1 LSACPA
7 CGVEALRPWRH
18 AAAVDPRARQPAYEL
33 YRCGA
38 CGSAV
43 TAGREISDEAPLY
56 GGGVYAAP
64 PRLAD
69 LALEPLRKIAIAEEI
84 RLLREVPPPARVHE
98 VGAGDG
104 RLVRAL
110 VDRGYVATGS
120 DAFAP
125 AATGADGSVIGRAR
139 AEATLPSNVFDAVIA
154 WHVLEHLG
162 EPQRALS
169 AAVRALR
176 PGGRLIASVPNLDSI
191 QARLGGPEWFHEDVP
206 RHAVHFTRRGL
217 LQLFDRA
224 GFTVERV
231 GSFVLDQCLL
241 GIVQTLLN
249 RLTRDRNVLFRALK
263 RDPSL
268 RFTRSDVAISA
279 AALVPA
285 VLIGAAVETLAAAAG
300 RGGALVVVARSTG
313 AAA

>member
-1 LSACPA
+1 
-7 CGVEALRPWRH
+7 V
-18 AAAVDPRARQPAYEL
+18 YEL
-33 YRCGA
+33 FRCGA

-43 TAGREISDEAPLY
+43 TAGREVSDEARLY
-56 GGGVYAAP
+56 SGGVYAAA

-69 LALEPLRKIAIAEEI
+69 LVLEPLRKVAIAEEI
-84 RLLREVPPPARVHE
+84 RFLREVPPPARVHE

-110 VDRGYVATGS
+110 ADRGYVATGS

-125 AATGADGSVIGRAR
+125 AAAGADGSVIASAR
-139 AEATLPSNVFDAVIA
+139 AEASMPPNVFDVVIA
-154 WHVLEHLG
+154 WHVLEHLA

-191 QARLGGPEWFHEDVP
+191 QARLGGPDWFHEDVP

-217 LQLFDRA
+217 LRLLDRA
-224 GFTVERV
+224 GFTVERL

-249 RLTRDRNVLFRALK
+249 RLTRERNVLFRAMK

-268 RFTRSDVAISA
+268 RSAASDMAISA
-279 AALVPA
+279 IALVPA
-285 VLIGAAVETLAAAAG
+285 VLIGAAVETLAVAAG

-313 AAA
+313 AAP

>member
-1 LSACPA
+1 
-7 CGVEALRPWRH
+7 V
-18 AAAVDPRARQPAYEL
+18 YEL
-33 YRCGA
+33 FRCGA

-43 TAGREISDEAPLY
+43 TAGREVSDEAPLY

-69 LALEPLRKIAIAEEI
+69 LALEPLRKIAIADEI

-110 VDRGYVATGS
+110 VDRGYFATGS

-125 AATGADGSVIGRAR
+125 VPVEAGGSAVGRAR
-139 AEATLPSNVFDAVIA
+139 AEESLPAHVFDVVVA
-154 WHVLEHLG
+154 WHVLEHL
-162 EPQRALS
+162 PQPREALS
-169 AAVRALR
+169 AAVGALR
-176 PGGRLIASVPNLDSI
+176 PGGRLIASVPNLDSV
-191 QARLGGPEWFHEDVP
+191 QARIGGPKWFHEDVP

-231 GSFVLDQCLL
+231 GSFVVDQCLV

-249 RLTRDRNVLFRALK
+249 RLTRERNVLFRALK

-268 RFTRSDVAISA
+268 RSAGSDMAISA

-285 VLIGAAVETLAAAAG
+285 VLIGTAVETLAAAG
-300 RGGALVVVARSTG
+300 RHGEARRAQARYL
-313 AAA
+313 AAMREIDIDVSP

>member
-1 LSACPA
+1 MSACPA
-7 CGVEALRPWRH
+7 CGVNALHPWRD
-18 AAAVDPRARQPAYEL
+18 ATAVDPRARRPVYEL
-33 YRCGA
+33 FRCGA

-43 TAGREISDEAPLY
+43 TAGREVSDEAPLY

-69 LALEPLRKIAIAEEI
+69 LALEPLRKIAIADEI

-110 VDRGYVATGS
+110 VDRGYFATGS

-125 AATGADGSVIGRAR
+125 VPVEAGGSAVGRAR
-139 AEATLPSNVFDAVIA
+139 AEESLPAHVFDVVVA
-154 WHVLEHLG
+154 WHVLEHL
-162 EPQRALS
+162 PQPREALS
-169 AAVRALR
+169 AAVGALR
-176 PGGRLIASVPNLDSI
+176 PGGRLIASVPNLDSV
-191 QARLGGPEWFHEDVP
+191 QARIGGPKWFHEDVP

-231 GSFVLDQCLL
+231 GSFVVDQCLV

-249 RLTRDRNVLFRALK
+249 RLTRERNVLFRALK

-268 RFTRSDVAISA
+268 RSAGSDMAISA

-285 VLIGAAVETLAAAAG
+285 VLIGTAVETLAAAAG
-300 RGGALVVVARSTG
+300 RGGALVVVARSAG

>member
-1 LSACPA
+1 
-7 CGVEALRPWRH
+7 V
-18 AAAVDPRARQPAYEL
+18 YEL
-33 YRCGA
+33 FRCGA

-43 TAGREISDEAPLY
+43 TAGREVSDEAPLY

-69 LALEPLRKIAIAEEI
+69 LALEPLRKIAIADEI
-84 RLLREVPPPARVHE
+84 RLVREVPPPARVHE

-110 VDRGYVATGS
+110 VDRGYFATGS

-125 AATGADGSVIGRAR
+125 VPVEAGGSAVGRAR
-139 AEATLPSNVFDAVIA
+139 AEESLPAHVFDVVVA
-154 WHVLEHLG
+154 WHVLEHL
-162 EPQRALS
+162 PQPREALS
-169 AAVRALR
+169 AAVGALR
-176 PGGRLIASVPNLDSI
+176 PGGRLIASVPNLDSV
-191 QARLGGPEWFHEDVP
+191 QARIGGPKWFHEDVP

-231 GSFVLDQCLL
+231 GSFVVDQCLV

-249 RLTRDRNVLFRALK
+249 RLTRERNVLFRALK

-268 RFTRSDVAISA
+268 RSAGSDMAISA

-285 VLIGAAVETLAAAAG
+285 VLIGTAVETLAAAAG
-300 RGGALVVVARSTG
+300 RGGALVVVARSAG

>member
-1 LSACPA
+1 
-7 CGVEALRPWRH
+7 V
-18 AAAVDPRARQPAYEL
+18 YEL
-33 YRCGA
+33 FRCGA

-43 TAGREISDEAPLY
+43 TAGREVSDEAPLY

-69 LALEPLRKIAIAEEI
+69 LALEPLRKIAIADEI

-110 VDRGYVATGS
+110 VDRGYFATGS

-125 AATGADGSVIGRAR
+125 VPVEAGGSAVGRAR
-139 AEATLPSNVFDAVIA
+139 AEESLPAHVFDVVVA
-154 WHVLEHLG
+154 WHVLEHL
-162 EPQRALS
+162 PQPREALS
-169 AAVRALR
+169 AAVGALR
-176 PGGRLIASVPNLDSI
+176 PGGRLIASVPNLDSV
-191 QARLGGPEWFHEDVP
+191 QARIGGPKWFHEDVP

-231 GSFVLDQCLL
+231 GSFVVDQCLL

-249 RLTRDRNVLFRALK
+249 RLTRERNVLFRALK

-268 RFTRSDVAISA
+268 RSAGSDMAISA

-285 VLIGAAVETLAAAAG
+285 VLIGTAVETLAAAAG
-300 RGGALVVVARSTG
+300 RGGALVVVARSAE

>member
-1 LSACPA
+1 M
-7 CGVEALRPWRH
+7 
-18 AAAVDPRARQPAYEL
+18 YEL
-33 YRCGA
+33 FRCGA

-43 TAGREISDEAPLY
+43 TAGREVSDEAPLY

-69 LALEPLRKIAIAEEI
+69 LALEPLRKIAIADEI

-110 VDRGYVATGS
+110 VDRGYFATGS

-125 AATGADGSVIGRAR
+125 VPVEAGGSAVGRAR
-139 AEATLPSNVFDAVIA
+139 AEESLPAHVFDVVVA
-154 WHVLEHLG
+154 WHVLEHL
-162 EPQRALS
+162 PQPREALS
-169 AAVRALR
+169 AAVGALR
-176 PGGRLIASVPNLDSI
+176 PGGRLIASVPNLDSV
-191 QARLGGPEWFHEDVP
+191 QARIGGPKWFHEDVP

-231 GSFVLDQCLL
+231 GSFVVDQCLV

-249 RLTRDRNVLFRALK
+249 RLTRERNVLFRALK

-268 RFTRSDVAISA
+268 RSAGSDMAISA

-285 VLIGAAVETLAAAAG
+285 VLIGTAVETLAAAAG
-300 RGGALVVVARSTG
+300 RGGALVVVARSAG

>member
-18 AAAVDPRARQPAYEL
+18 AVAVDPRARQPAYEL
-33 YRCGA
+33 FRCGA

-56 GGGVYAAP
+56 GGGVYGAP

-125 AATGADGSVIGRAR
+125 AAAGAGSVIARTR
-139 AEATLPSNVFDAVIA
+139 AEATLPSNVFDVVIA
-154 WHVLEHLG
+154 WHVLEHLT

-191 QARLGGPEWFHEDVP
+191 QARLGGPKWFHEDVP

-249 RLTRDRNVLFRALK
+249 RLTRKRNVLFRALK

-268 RFTRSDVAISA
+268 RSAGSDMAISA

-285 VLIGAAVETLAAAAG
+285 VLIGTAVETLAAAAG
-300 RGGALVVVARSTG
+300 RGGALVVVARSAG

>member
-1 LSACPA
+1 
-7 CGVEALRPWRH
+7 V
-18 AAAVDPRARQPAYEL
+18 YEL
-33 YRCGA
+33 FRCGA

-43 TAGREISDEAPLY
+43 TAGREVSDEAPLY

-125 AATGADGSVIGRAR
+125 AAAGAGSVIARTR
-139 AEATLPSNVFDAVIA
+139 AEATLPSNVFDVVIA
-154 WHVLEHLG
+154 WHVLEHLT

-191 QARLGGPEWFHEDVP
+191 QARLGGPKWFHEDVP

-249 RLTRDRNVLFRALK
+249 RLTRKRNVLFRALK

-268 RFTRSDVAISA
+268 RSAGSDMAISA

-285 VLIGAAVETLAAAAG
+285 VLIGTVVETLAAAAG

>member
-1 LSACPA
+1 M
-7 CGVEALRPWRH
+7 
-18 AAAVDPRARQPAYEL
+18 YEL
-33 YRCGA
+33 FRCGA

-43 TAGREISDEAPLY
+43 TAGREVSDEAPLY

-69 LALEPLRKIAIAEEI
+69 LALEPLRKIAIADEI

-110 VDRGYVATGS
+110 VDRGYFATGS

-125 AATGADGSVIGRAR
+125 VPVEAGGSAVGRAR
-139 AEATLPSNVFDAVIA
+139 AEESLPAHVFDVVVA
-154 WHVLEHLG
+154 WHVLEHL
-162 EPQRALS
+162 PQPREALS
-169 AAVRALR
+169 AAVGALR
-176 PGGRLIASVPNLDSI
+176 PGGRLIASVPNLDSV
-191 QARLGGPEWFHEDVP
+191 QARIGGPKWFHEDVP

-231 GSFVLDQCLL
+231 GSFVVDQCLL

-249 RLTRDRNVLFRALK
+249 RLTRERNVLFRALK

-268 RFTRSDVAISA
+268 RSAGSDMAISA

-285 VLIGAAVETLAAAAG
+285 VLIGTAVETLAAAAG
-300 RGGALVVVARSTG
+300 RGGALVVVARSAG

>member
-1 LSACPA
+1 MSACPA
-7 CGVEALRPWRH
+7 CGVDALRPWRD
-18 AAAVDPRARQPAYEL
+18 ATAVDPRARRPVYEL
-33 YRCGA
+33 VRCGA

-43 TAGREISDEAPLY
+43 TAGREVSDEARLY
-56 GGGVYAAP
+56 SGGVYASP

-69 LALEPLRKIAIAEEI
+69 LALEPLRKVAIAEEI

-110 VDRGYVATGS
+110 ADRGYVVTGS

-125 AATGADGSVIGRAR
+125 VPVGAGGSEVGRAR
-139 AEATLPSNVFDAVIA
+139 AEESLPAHAFDVVVA
-154 WHVLEHLG
+154 WHVLEHL
-162 EPQRALS
+162 PQPREVLS
-169 AAVRALR
+169 AAVGALR
-176 PGGRLIASVPNLDSI
+176 PGGRLIASVPNLDSV
-191 QARLGGPEWFHEDVP
+191 QARIGGPKWFHEDVP

-217 LQLFDRA
+217 LQLFDRT

-249 RLTRDRNVLFRALK
+249 RLTRERNVLFRALK

-268 RFTRSDVAISA
+268 RFAGSDMAISA

-285 VLIGAAVETLAAAAG
+285 VLIGTAVETLAAAAG
-300 RGGALVVVARSTG
+300 RGGALVVVARPTG

>member
-1 LSACPA
+1 MSACPA
-7 CGVEALRPWRH
+7 CGVDALRPWRH
-18 AAAVDPRARQPAYEL
+18 AAAVDPRARQPVYEL
-33 YRCGA
+33 FRCGA

-43 TAGREISDEAPLY
+43 TAGREVSDEARLY
-56 GGGVYAAP
+56 SGGVYAAP

-69 LALEPLRKIAIAEEI
+69 LALEPLRKVALAEEI
-84 RLLREVPPPARVHE
+84 RLVREVPPPARVHE

-110 VDRGYVATGS
+110 ADRGYVATGS
-120 DAFAP
+120 DAFVR
-125 AATGADGSVIGRAR
+125 AAANGSVIGPAR
-139 AEATLPSNVFDAVIA
+139 AEASLPAHVFDVVVA
-154 WHVLEHLG
+154 WHVLEHLP
-162 EPQRALS
+162 EPHQALS
-169 AAVRALR
+169 AAFRALR

-191 QARLGGPEWFHEDVP
+191 QARIGGPKWFHEDVP

-217 LQLFDRA
+217 LRLLDRA

-231 GSFVLDQCLL
+231 GFFVLDQCLL

-249 RLTRDRNVLFRALK
+249 RLTRERNVLFRALK

-268 RFTRSDVAISA
+268 RSAGSDMAISA

-285 VLIGAAVETLAAAAG
+285 VLIGTVVETLAAAAG
-300 RGGALVVVARSTG
+300 RGGALVVVARSSG

>member
-1 LSACPA
+1 
-7 CGVEALRPWRH
+7 V
-18 AAAVDPRARQPAYEL
+18 YEL
-33 YRCGA
+33 FRCGA

-43 TAGREISDEAPLY
+43 TAGREVSDEAPLY

-69 LALEPLRKIAIAEEI
+69 LALEPLRKIAIADEI

-110 VDRGYVATGS
+110 VDRGYFATGS

-125 AATGADGSVIGRAR
+125 VPVEAGGSAVGRAR
-139 AEATLPSNVFDAVIA
+139 AEESLPAHVFDVVVA
-154 WHVLEHLG
+154 WHVLEHL
-162 EPQRALS
+162 PQPREALS
-169 AAVRALR
+169 AAVGALR
-176 PGGRLIASVPNLDSI
+176 PGGRLIASVPNLDSV
-191 QARLGGPEWFHEDVP
+191 QARIGGPKWFHEDVP

-231 GSFVLDQCLL
+231 GSFVVDQCLL

-249 RLTRDRNVLFRALK
+249 RLTRERNVLFRALK

-268 RFTRSDVAISA
+268 RSAGSDMAISA

-285 VLIGAAVETLAAAAG
+285 VLIGTAVETLAAAAG
-300 RGGALVVVARSTG
+300 RGGALVVVARSAG

>member
-7 CGVEALRPWRH
+7 CGTDALRPWRS
-18 AAAVDPRARQPAYEL
+18 AAAADPRALRPAYEL
-33 YRCGA
+33 LRCGA

-43 TAGREISDEAPLY
+43 TVGREVSDEARLY
-56 GGGVYAAP
+56 SGGVYAAP

-69 LALEPLRKIAIAEEI
+69 LALEPLRKVAIAGEI

-104 RLVRAL
+104 RLVKAL
-110 VDRGYVATGS
+110 VDRGYLATGS

-125 AATGADGSVIGRAR
+125 VAPGGDGPALGRAR
-139 AEATLPSNVFDAVIA
+139 AEATLPTDAFDAVVA
-154 WHVLEHLG
+154 WHVLEHLAD
-162 EPQRALS
+162 PHRALS
-169 AAVRALR
+169 AAVGALR
-176 PGGRLIASVPNLDSI
+176 TGGRLIASVPNLDSV
-191 QARLGGPEWFHEDVP
+191 QARLGGAKWFHEDVP

-217 LQLFDRA
+217 LRLLDRA
-224 GFTVERV
+224 GFKVERI

-249 RLTRDRNVLFRALK
+249 RLTRERNVLFRALK

-268 RFTRSDVAISA
+268 RSAGSDMAISA
-279 AALVPA
+279 VALVPA
-285 VLIGAAVETLAAAAG
+285 VLIGTAVETLAAAAG

>member
-1 LSACPA
+1 LSVCPA
-7 CGVEALRPWRH
+7 CGTDALRPWRS
-18 AAAVDPRARQPAYEL
+18 AAAADPRALRPAYEL
-33 YRCGA
+33 LRCGA

-43 TAGREISDEAPLY
+43 TVGREVSDEAQLY
-56 GGGVYAAP
+56 SGGVYAAP

-84 RLLREVPPPARVHE
+84 RLVREVPPPARVHE

-110 VDRGYVATGS
+110 ADRGYVATGS
-120 DAFAP
+120 DAFVT
-125 AATGADGSVIGRAR
+125 AAANGSVIGRAR
-139 AEATLPSNVFDAVIA
+139 AEASLPSHVFDVVVA
-154 WHVLEHLG
+154 WHVLEHLP
-162 EPQRALS
+162 EPHQALS
-169 AAVRALR
+169 ATFRALR

-191 QARLGGPEWFHEDVP
+191 QARIGGPKWFHEDVP

-217 LQLFDRA
+217 LRLLDRA

-231 GSFVLDQCLL
+231 GFFVLDQCLL

-249 RLTRDRNVLFRALK
+249 RLTRERNVLFRALK

-268 RFTRSDVAISA
+268 RSAGSDMAISA

-285 VLIGAAVETLAAAAG
+285 VLIGTAVETLAAAAG
-300 RGGALVVVARSTG
+300 RGGALVVVARSAG

>member
-7 CGVEALRPWRH
+7 CGVDALRPWRD
-18 AAAVDPRARQPAYEL
+18 ATAVDPRARRPVYEL
-33 YRCGA
+33 VRCGA

-43 TAGREISDEAPLY
+43 TAGREVSDEARLY
-56 GGGVYAAP
+56 SGGVYASP

-69 LALEPLRKIAIAEEI
+69 LALKPLRKVAIAEEI
-84 RLLREVPPPARVHE
+84 RLLKEIPPPARVHE

-110 VDRGYVATGS
+110 ADRGYVVTGS

-125 AATGADGSVIGRAR
+125 VPVGGGGSAVGRAR
-139 AEATLPSNVFDAVIA
+139 AEESLPAHVFDVVVA
-154 WHVLEHLG
+154 WHVLEHLP
-162 EPQRALS
+162 EPHQALS
-169 AAVRALR
+169 AAFRALR

-191 QARLGGPEWFHEDVP
+191 QARIGGPKWFHEDVP

-217 LQLFDRA
+217 LRLLDRA

-249 RLTRDRNVLFRALK
+249 RLTRERNVLFRALK

-268 RFTRSDVAISA
+268 RSAGSDMAISA

-285 VLIGAAVETLAAAAG
+285 VLIGTVVETLAAAAG

>member
-1 LSACPA
+1 M
-7 CGVEALRPWRH
+7 
-18 AAAVDPRARQPAYEL
+18 YEL
-33 YRCGA
+33 FRCGA

-43 TAGREISDEAPLY
+43 TAGREVSDEAPLY

-69 LALEPLRKIAIAEEI
+69 LALEPLRKIAIADEI

-110 VDRGYVATGS
+110 VDRGYFATGS

-125 AATGADGSVIGRAR
+125 VPVEAGGSAVGRAR
-139 AEATLPSNVFDAVIA
+139 AEESLPAHVFDVVVA
-154 WHVLEHLG
+154 WHVLEHL
-162 EPQRALS
+162 PQPREALS
-169 AAVRALR
+169 AAVGALR
-176 PGGRLIASVPNLDSI
+176 PGGRLIASVPNLDSV
-191 QARLGGPEWFHEDVP
+191 QARIGGPKWFHEDVP

-231 GSFVLDQCLL
+231 GSFVVDQCLL

-249 RLTRDRNVLFRALK
+249 RLTRERNVLFRALK

-268 RFTRSDVAISA
+268 RSAGSDMAISA

-285 VLIGAAVETLAAAAG
+285 VLIGTAVETLAAAAG
-300 RGGALVVVARSTG
+300 RGGALVVVARSAE